1 MKFAVKILNIDDP
14 KNPKY
19 VDLGYPTIDEA
30 NKTQTF
36 TYENVAEK
44 LSSEDGAKVKKPCY
58 LTLTN
63 ASTAEWGDKANF
75 AEWSLTVEKIEI
87 Q

>member
-1 MKFAVKILNIDDP
+1 MKFAVKILNVDDP
-14 KNPKY
+14 NNPKY
-19 VDLGYPTIDEA
+19 VDLGYPTINEA
-30 NKTQTF
+30 NKSQTF

-44 LSSEDGAKVKKPCY
+44 LNGSEVKKPCY

-63 ASTAEWGDKANF
+63 ASTEKWGAEADF
-75 AEWSLTVEKIEI
+75 AEWSLTAEKIEI